1 MHNKW
6 FWKALLLGAVVLG
19 FAAWQGRTSQLWV
32 DDAPAAPTLADLRRE
47 KNMNTWQRSFVAV
60 ILVALWL
67 LVGCTSNP
75 ALPTAGPTE
84 TPTRVAPSP
93 APIERDLPFETI
105 ERSDFSEYYQFHPSE
120 PQRLFLITSAEGAS
134 RLIGW
139 VSPQAQ
145 QTLAQLDYQRY
156 FAIALF
162 RGHFG
167 SSGYDVII
175 QRVTRWGE
183 RLVVHVQFW
192 VPSPYYAVT
201 AANSKPYHVV
211 KVLRDGGS
219 LQEAE
224 LVLESQTLTPTP
236 PPEIRR
242 LTPTPQ
248 R

>member
-1 MHNKW
+1 MSG
-6 FWKALLLGAVVLG
+6 LL
-19 FAAWQGRTSQLWV
+19 
-32 DDAPAAPTLADLRRE
+32 
-47 KNMNTWQRSFVAV
+47 RSFVAV
-60 ILVALWL
+60 LVVVLWL
-67 LVGCTSNP
+67 LAGCAGSPEPPTP
-75 ALPTAGPTE
+75 ARPTAE
-84 TPTRVAPSP
+84 ASPTRMGGGVPP
-93 APIERDLPFETI
+93 APAERDLPFETI
-105 ERSDFSEYYQFHPSE
+105 ERSDYSEYYQFHPTE
-120 PQRLFLITSAEGAS
+120 PQRLLLITSAEGAS
-134 RLIGW
+134 RLTGW

-145 QTLAQLDYQRY
+145 QALAQLDYQRY

-183 RLVVHVQFW
+183 GLVVHVQFW
-192 VPSPYYAVT
+192 APSPYYAVT

-224 LVLESQTLTPTP
+224 LVLESRTVTPTP

-242 LTPTPQ
+242 LTPTP
-248 R
+248 RR